1 MQTGYAAG
9 SVMKYTWMFAFVVSS
24 LSSAAHA
31 LDAGGPSSVTSLQRA
46 FIEPSMVQSAIDLE
60 KEISAQEALEAPD
73 GESPL
78 VVLKGN
84 GNLIVTAPHAT
95 EPFREGRYRF
105 SDGAG
110 TAALAM
116 MLHKLAD
123 ATVIYTRYRT
133 PSDPNYYDD
142 NAFKKTLAE
151 LISLKKPA
159 LLLDIHGSHD
169 FRPYEIDFG
178 TMNGKSLLNC
188 RASLTKLVASM
199 RQEGI
204 DNLSDNYFAAEK
216 NLTIAR
222 FASARDVP
230 TIQLEI
236 SSTWLRPSEGELMAH
251 RFSQLLQG
259 LARYARSVSSDP
271 ARACEAPP
279 LGLAEPVLPR

>member
-1 MQTGYAAG
+1 
-9 SVMKYTWMFAFVVSS
+9 MKYTWMSAIILSS
-24 LSSAAHA
+24 LGSAAHA
-31 LDAGGPSSVTSLQRA
+31 LDAGGPTLVAPLQRA
-46 FIEPSMVQSAIDLE
+46 FIEPSMLQGAIDLE
-60 KEISAQEALEAPD
+60 KEISAQATLEAPD

-78 VVLKGN
+78 VVLKGK

-110 TAALAM
+110 TAALAF
-116 MLHKLAD
+116 MLHKLTD

-142 NAFKKTLAE
+142 NTFKKTLAE
-151 LISLKKPA
+151 LIETQKPT

-169 FRPYEIDFG
+169 FRPYDIDFG

-188 RASLTKLVASM
+188 RVSMTKLVASL

-204 DNLSDNYFAAEK
+204 ANFSDNFFAAEK

-222 FASARDVP
+222 FASAKGVP

-236 SSTWLRPSEGELMAH
+236 SSTWLRPSESGLMAH

-259 LARYARSVSSDP
+259 LARYAKSVSSDP
-271 ARACEAPP
+271 VRACEVPP
-279 LGLAEPVLPR
+279 SGLAEPVLPG